1 MKPSSTDNPART
13 GPHRRLVVATYFLY
27 WGELDWALRRPSD
40 MKLGFAKRSVV
51 YHKVGASIGTN
62 DFEETS
68 PFVDYLYARNR
79 ILVCLRL
86 SKISVPYAL
95 LSTFRSMLKWAR
107 RGNRTRVASLIKAV
121 WSAFKI
127 FICDKLNGKSQN
139 PIAP

>member
-1 MKPSSTDNPART
+1 MVQTYGGAWFSRLKWLAAAIGAGSPSSADVDESAVEAELSFVNGASPLVTRT
-13 GPHRRLVVATYFLY
+13 FLERVGLMEESYFLY

-79 ILVCLRL
+79 ILVCRR
-86 SKISVPYAL
+86 
-95 LSTFRSMLKWAR
+95 FRSPTPCYR
-107 RGNRTRVASLIKAV
+107 P
-121 WSAFKI
+121 SAA
-127 FICDKLNGKSQN
+127 C
-139 PIAP
+139 